1 MYWWLK
7 CLPHT
12 WRLEFKSPEP
22 TQCCDGSNNLPAIT
36 ALRKEKRDCWDKM
49 ASYRSQIDKP
59 WVHWETQPKW
69 RRWRVVKKGFPCQIW
84 TSPGTGTHLDL
95 YLLHICPHIHLIMHT
110 HHARIGIGKKILK
123 WLFYFFS
130 LSSVFWLHHFL
141 WTHLKSYIFLPF
153 MIFCTT
159 SRSILEIIKWFDVI
173 LFSLMY
179 VYVPL
184 WVYVYYVGE
193 NALGGL

>member
-1 MYWWLK
+1 MKRDYCLTNLTNLKTNVYRAFEMYWWLK

-110 HHARIGIGKKILK
+110 HHARIGIGKKYLNDFSIFFPYQAFFDYIIFFGLIWK
-123 WLFYFFS
+123 VTYFFHLWYSVPHLGAS
-130 LSSVFWLHHFL
+130 LKL
-141 WTHLKSYIFLPF
+141 
-153 MIFCTT
+153 
-159 SRSILEIIKWFDVI
+159 
-173 LFSLMY
+173 
-179 VYVPL
+179 
-184 WVYVYYVGE
+184 
-193 NALGGL
+193 